1 MLKLLKLKIR
11 VCKESR
17 CAEVLGIA
25 NSGFIGEEPE
35 ILLPQNIVRFV
46 LGEEF
51 STILVERVLA
61 DGSKILMPKSVEV
74 LDVYAVAEDR
84 VVGPVQSH
92 AYVSSGGLTLLNDKL
107 LSGLRISIIDP
118 GEGLW
123 CFRDE
128 LGLKV
133 RKGY

>member
-1 MLKLLKLKIR
+1 MLRLLKLKIR
-11 VCKESR
+11 VCKGSR

-35 ILLPQNIVRFV
+35 ILLPQNVIRFV

-51 STILVERVLA
+51 STVLVERVLA
-61 DGSKILMPKSVEV
+61 DGSRILIPRRDEA
-74 LDVYAVAEDR
+74 LDVYAVTEDR
-84 VVGPVQSH
+84 VVGPVQSR
-92 AYVSSGGLTLLNDKL
+92 AYVSSGELTLLNDKL
-107 LSGLRISIIDP
+107 LSSLRISIIDP

-133 RKGY
+133 RRGY